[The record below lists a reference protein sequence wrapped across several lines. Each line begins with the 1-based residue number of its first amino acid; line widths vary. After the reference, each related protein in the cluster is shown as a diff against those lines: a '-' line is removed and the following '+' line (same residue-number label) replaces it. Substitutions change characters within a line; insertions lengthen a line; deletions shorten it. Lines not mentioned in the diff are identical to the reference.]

1 MSWTLRKRIL
11 VSHLPCSPFFFWP
24 PLCAYSADERDALQV
39 YVLLDGEPV
48 PSHLRGKDVEGDAFG
63 RTFVRVVEPR
73 VYFLIADVRAAARGL
88 QLLPAAPGVALNQ
101 FSFSSDCDNALPP
114 LV

>member
-1 MSWTLRKRIL
+1 MDVAKAG
-11 VSHLPCSPFFFWP
+11 PCSPPALLPVCFAA
-24 PLCAYSADERDALQV
+24 PLRALNSADERDALQV

-73 VYFLIADVRAAARGL
+73 VYFLIADARVAARGL
-88 QLLPAAPGVALNQ
+88 QLLPAVPGVALNQ
-101 FSFSSDCDNALPP
+101 LSFSSDCDNALPP

>member
-1 MSWTLRKRIL
+1 MDVAKADPCFPPAL
-11 VSHLPCSPFFFWP
+11 LPVFFLP
-24 PLCAYSADERDALQV
+24 PLRWKMVAVQV

>member
-1 MSWTLRKRIL
+1 MPLRRRIL
-11 VSHLPCSPFFFWP
+11 VSHLPCSPFFLP
-24 PLCAYSADERDALQV
+24 PLFNRADERDALQV